1 MGGDSISKK
10 SFMNNFLF
18 DKAIYQARRQRLK
31 SQVGGGLVLLLGNEE
46 SSMNYRDNLYPF
58 RQDSSFLYF
67 FGIDKPGLA
76 GIIDIDNDR
85 ETIYG
90 KDLTMDE
97 IVWTGPQPRLAELAE
112 LAGVDNSRDSDSLAA
127 DLYVANSEKRK
138 LHFLPPYRPENKMK
152 LALLTDASGQFD
164 VKGRVSVPLIRAVV
178 EQRSVKGKEEIGQIE
193 EAVNTT
199 AAMHLAA
206 IKGARD
212 GMRESELAGVLQGI
226 AISAG
231 GNLSFPTI
239 LTVNGQVLHNH
250 YGPTVMKEG
259 RIVICDSGAETAM
272 HYAGDMTRAF
282 PVGKKF
288 TSLQHEI
295 YDIVLAAQEAGIK
308 ALKPG
313 VLFRDVHFL
322 AAEKLMEGLKAAG
335 LVKGDPKEAVAAG
348 AHTIVFPHG
357 LGHMMGLDAHDMED
371 LGEEY
376 VGYTDTLK
384 KSKEFGLKSL
394 RLARALEPGFVV
406 TIEPGLYFI
415 PELMDQFRA
424 EKKYLDFINYDKL
437 EALRSFGGIRIEEDL
452 LVTAAGSRLLGKPL
466 AKTAREIEDLRG

>member
-1 MGGDSISKK
+1 VDSISKK
-10 SFMNNFLF
+10 SFMNNVLF

-31 SQVGGGLVLLLGNEE
+31 TQVGGGLILFLGNEE
-46 SSMNYRDNLYPF
+46 SSMNYKDNQYPF

-76 GIIDIDNDR
+76 GLIDIDNDW
-85 ETIYG
+85 ETLYG

-97 IVWTGPQPRLAELAE
+97 VVWFGPQPSLAELAD
-112 LAGVDNSRDSDSLAA
+112 LSGVANTRDSNVLGSDIR
-127 DLYVANSEKRK
+127 EGRTKGQK
-138 LHFLPPYRPENKMK
+138 LHFLPPYRPENSKK
-152 LALLTDASGQFD
+152 LRHLLGASDLFAAKDQ
-164 VKGRVSVPLIRAVV
+164 VSIPLIKAVV
-178 EQRSVKGKEEIGQIE
+178 EQRSIKGKEEIAQIE

-212 GMRESELAGVLQGI
+212 GMREFELAGVLQGI

-231 GNLSFPTI
+231 GNLAFPTI

-259 RIVICDSGAETAM
+259 RIVICDSGAETIM
-272 HYAGDMTRAF
+272 HYAGDMTRTF

-288 TSLQHEI
+288 TTLQREM
-295 YDIVLAAQEAGIK
+295 YDIVLSAQEAAVR
-308 ALKPG
+308 ALHPG

-322 AAEKLMEGLKAAG
+322 ACEKLMEGLKAVGVA
-335 LVKGDPKEAVAAG
+335 KGDPKEAVAAG
-348 AHTIVFPHG
+348 AHTIVFQCG
-357 LGHMMGLDAHDMED
+357 LGHMMGLDVHDMES

-376 VGYTDTLK
+376 VGYTDELK
-384 KSKEFGLKSL
+384 KSKEFGLKFL

-415 PELMDQFRA
+415 PELMDQYRA
-424 EKKYLDFINYDKL
+424 ERKFMDFINYDKL
-437 EALRSFGGIRIEEDL
+437 EAYRDFGGIRIEEDL
-452 LVTAAGSRLLGKPL
+452 LITGKGSRLLGKPL
-466 AKTAREIEDLRG
+466 AKAADEIEALR

>member
-1 MGGDSISKK
+1 
-10 SFMNNFLF
+10 MNNVLF

-31 SQVGGGLVLLLGNEE
+31 TQVGGGLILFLGNEE
-46 SSMNYRDNLYPF
+46 SSMNYKDNQYPF

-76 GIIDIDNDR
+76 GLIDIDNDW
-85 ETIYG
+85 ETLYG

-97 IVWTGPQPRLAELAE
+97 VVWFGPQPSLAELAD
-112 LAGVDNSRDSDSLAA
+112 LSGVANTRDSNVLGSDIR
-127 DLYVANSEKRK
+127 EGRTKGQK
-138 LHFLPPYRPENKMK
+138 LHFLPPYRPENSKK
-152 LALLTDASGQFD
+152 LRHLLGASDLFAAKDQ
-164 VKGRVSVPLIRAVV
+164 VSIPLIKAVV
-178 EQRSVKGKEEIGQIE
+178 EQRSIKGKEEIAQIE

-212 GMRESELAGVLQGI
+212 GMREFELAGVLQGI

-231 GNLSFPTI
+231 GNLAFPTI

-259 RIVICDSGAETAM
+259 RIVICDSGAETIM
-272 HYAGDMTRAF
+272 HYAGDMTRTF

-288 TSLQHEI
+288 TTLQREM
-295 YDIVLAAQEAGIK
+295 YDIVLSAQEAAVR
-308 ALKPG
+308 ALHPG

-322 AAEKLMEGLKAAG
+322 ACEKLMEGLKAVGVA
-335 LVKGDPKEAVAAG
+335 KGDPKEAVAAG
-348 AHTIVFPHG
+348 AHTIVFQCG
-357 LGHMMGLDAHDMED
+357 LGHMMGLDVHDMES

-376 VGYTDTLK
+376 VGYTDELK
-384 KSKEFGLKSL
+384 KSKEFGLKFL

-415 PELMDQFRA
+415 PELMDQYRA
-424 EKKYLDFINYDKL
+424 ERKFMDFINYDKL
-437 EALRSFGGIRIEEDL
+437 EAYRDFGGIRIEEDL
-452 LVTAAGSRLLGKPL
+452 LITGKGSRLLGKPL
-466 AKTAREIEDLRG
+466 AKAADEIEALR